1 MKLVAALLAVLALA
15 GAAAAQSPMQVLRDQ
30 LMISM
35 KVVKSPARKSH
46 AKHSPPPPYF
56 YRFPPYHTPP
66 PIKQGKCPYT
76 DAQVKPFVDF
86 IIKYCTKQ
94 ATLLTKCCPVLNAP
108 SPPPKRGA
116 PPAVSQ
122 ANALA
127 CLNLPSIQNIIKL
140 QLSGQIKILNCPKRR
155 LPKHL

>member
-15 GAAAAQSPMQVLRDQ
+15 GAAAAQSSMQ
-30 LMISM
+30 
-35 KVVKSPARKSH
+35 A
-46 AKHSPPPPYF
+46 
-56 YRFPPYHTPP
+56 PP

-127 CLNLPSIQNIIKL
+127 CLNLPSIQNITKL
-140 QLSGQIKILNCPKRR
+140 QLSGKIKILSCPKRR